1 MKNKFLFTV
10 ILTSFCLLIFA
21 IKTFGQDDYTTKTF
35 KVGKGGTL
43 KMGISGGDI
52 TVKTGSNNEVK
63 VSYDEDYDYSGV
75 TIYQDG
81 SNITIRSDDYSD
93 FEITVPYE
101 YNLNLNTSG
110 GNVEVSN
117 NIAGNVKI
125 RTSGGEIEL
134 KDVKGELDVSTA
146 GGNIQ
151 CGSIAGDTKLSSSG
165 GNIAVGPV
173 AGECV
178 VSTGGGD
185 VSVENVTKKLT
196 ISTGGGN
203 IVCSRIGGDTKITT
217 GGGDVEV
224 KDISG
229 VLNATTGGGNIYGV
243 NINKGG
249 QIVTGGGDIS
259 IKKLSG
265 NVEITSGSGNVL
277 AEFVSMGN
285 KVSQIFSGYGDITV
299 YIPENAKVTIEAMVK
314 YAEGNVWSVD
324 KQEISETIKSEFK
337 SSSEDINKKKG
348 EYKAVYNINGGG
360 VKIYLKTSIGYIEIK
375 KSKR

>member
-10 ILTSFCLLIFA
+10 ILTSICLLIFA
-21 IKTFGQDDYTTKTF
+21 IKTFAQDDYTTKTF

-52 TVKTGSNNEVK
+52 EVKTGNNNEVK

-81 SNITIRSDDYSD
+81 NNITIKSHDYTD

-117 NIAGNVKI
+117 NISGDVKI

-134 KDVKGELDVSTA
+134 KDVNGELNASTA

-165 GNIAVGPV
+165 GNIVVGPV
-173 AGECV
+173 DGECI
-178 VSTGGGD
+178 VSTGGGN
-185 VSVENVTKKLT
+185 VSVENVTKRLT

-203 IVCSRIGGDTKITT
+203 ILCSRVGGDTKIST

-224 KDISG
+224 KNISG
-229 VLNATTGGGNIYGV
+229 VLHATTGGGNIYAE

-259 IKKLSG
+259 VKKLAG
-265 NVEITSGSGNVL
+265 NVEITSGSGDVL

-285 KVSQIFSGYGDITV
+285 KASHVFSGYGDITV
-299 YIPENAKVTIEAMVK
+299 YIPENAKVTIEATVK
-314 YAEGNVWSVD
+314 YAEGNIWSVD
-324 KQEISETIKSEFK
+324 KQEISEFIKSEFK
-337 SSSEDINKKKG
+337 SSRKDINKKKG
-348 EYKAVYNINGGG
+348 EYKAVYNVNGGG
-360 VKIYLKTSIGYIEIK
+360 VKIYLNTSVGYIEIK
-375 KSKR
+375 KLKR